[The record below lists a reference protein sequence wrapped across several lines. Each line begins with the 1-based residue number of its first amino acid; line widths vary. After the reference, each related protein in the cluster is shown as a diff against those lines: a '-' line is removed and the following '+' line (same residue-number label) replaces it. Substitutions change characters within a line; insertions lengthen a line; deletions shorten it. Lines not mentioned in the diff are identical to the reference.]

1 MPTTF
6 DNLAKKSPKFG
17 VSLIKREDFNKH
29 EEDAAAQ
36 QEARASTG
44 MSRTLRITYALRRDK
59 ALKAQGAMFFFSLKA
74 VDDYL
79 KKHAQPKFNICKRCL
94 VEMTRLNSCEGD
106 PEGIRNDSKCP
117 KCGDVYGCTKAHQF
131 LLRTKYGSSN
141 PKWKPLVSGDP
152 PSFNLSS
159 NWIRSTINLIRNSK
173 DAGPKVLELLISID
187 NQLDQQ
193 AKDWRDER
201 KAAIESGEIA
211 G

>member
-1 MPTTF
+1 MPITF
-6 DNLAKKSPKFG
+6 DKLAKKSPKFG
-17 VSLIKREDFNKH
+17 VSLVKREDFNKH
-29 EEDAAAQ
+29 EEEAAAQ
-36 QEARASTG
+36 QEAKASIG
-44 MSRTLRITYALRRDK
+44 MSRTLRITYALRRDQ

-79 KKHAQPKFNICKRCL
+79 KNHARPKFDICKRCL
-94 VEMTRLNSCEGD
+94 VEMTRLKSCEGD

-117 KCGDVYGCTKAHQF
+117 KCGDIYGCTKAHQF

-141 PKWKPLVSGDP
+141 PSWKPLVSGDP

-159 NWIRSTINLIRNSK
+159 NWIRSTINLMRNSK

-187 NQLDQQ
+187 NQLDNQ
-193 AKDWRDER
+193 AQEWRRQR
-201 KAAIESGEIA
+201 KADIESGEIA